1 MAGPPTLL
9 PPVGTGGTGRFEG
22 RRPESRRSD
31 REGSGVGVDPMTDRS
46 RRRGRRLAE
55 GLLFYGTLACLLA
68 FFLFT
73 LVWMV
78 LSSFKS
84 NVQVTAYPPL
94 WVFTPTIRNYVEVFT
109 KNPFFSYMLNSTII
123 AVMAVAIGLV
133 CGLPAAYSMA
143 RYRQAA
149 LGFIVLTARIL
160 PGIAF
165 LVPLFVIYRQLGLI
179 NTRTGIILTHIIIVL
194 PLIIWIMAGFFE
206 DIPRDLE
213 EAAMIDGCSR
223 VGTFARI
230 VLPLSLPGIVA
241 ATILAFIASW
251 NNFIFVLILGGKDT
265 VTLPMAVYSFVSF
278 EDVNWGGLTAAAT
291 IITVPILALS
301 LIVQRYLA
309 GGLTMGAIKG

>member
-1 MAGPPTLL
+1 MPQRMVSPRA
-9 PPVGTGGTGRFEG
+9 
-22 RRPESRRSD
+22 
-31 REGSGVGVDPMTDRS
+31 
-46 RRRGRRLAE
+46 RRRVARIIE
-55 GLLFYGTLACLLA
+55 GVVFYVTLSSLLL

-73 LVWMV
+73 LGWMI

-94 WVFTPTIRNYVEVFT
+94 WVFRPTLQNYIDVFT

-123 AVMAVAIGLV
+123 AVSAVGVGLV

-143 RYRQAA
+143 RHRQAA
-149 LGFIVLTARIL
+149 LGFFVLTARIL

-179 NTRTGIILTHIIIVL
+179 NTHVGIILTHIIIVL
-194 PLIIWIMAGFFE
+194 PMIVWIMAGFFE

-213 EAAMIDGCSR
+213 DAALIDGCSR
-223 VGTFARI
+223 VATFARI

-241 ATILAFIASW
+241 ATILSFIASW

-265 VTLPMAVYSFVSF
+265 ITLPMAVYSFVSF

-301 LIVQRYLA
+301 LVVQRFLA

>member
-1 MAGPPTLL
+1 MPQRTVSPRA
-9 PPVGTGGTGRFEG
+9 
-22 RRPESRRSD
+22 
-31 REGSGVGVDPMTDRS
+31 
-46 RRRGRRLAE
+46 RRRVARIIE
-55 GLLFYGTLACLLA
+55 GVVFYVTLSSLLL

-73 LVWMV
+73 LGWMI

-94 WVFTPTIRNYVEVFT
+94 WVFRPTLQNYIDVFT
-109 KNPFFSYMLNSTII
+109 KNSFFSYMLNSTII
-123 AVMAVAIGLV
+123 AVSAVGVGLV

-143 RYRQAA
+143 RHRQAA
-149 LGFIVLTARIL
+149 LGFFVLTARIL

-179 NTRTGIILTHIIIVL
+179 NTHVGIILTHIIVVL
-194 PLIIWIMAGFFE
+194 PMIVWIMAGFFE

-213 EAAMIDGCSR
+213 DAALIDGCSR
-223 VGTFARI
+223 VATFARI

-241 ATILAFIASW
+241 ATILSFIASW

-265 VTLPMAVYSFVSF
+265 ITLPMAVYSFVSF

-301 LIVQRYLA
+301 LVVQRFLA

>member
-1 MAGPPTLL
+1 MEQRVVSPRA
-9 PPVGTGGTGRFEG
+9 
-22 RRPESRRSD
+22 
-31 REGSGVGVDPMTDRS
+31 
-46 RRRGRRLAE
+46 RRRVARIVNGLVFCVTLA
-55 GLLFYGTLACLLA
+55 GLLL
-68 FFLFT
+68 FFLLT
-73 LVWMV
+73 LGWMV

-94 WVFTPTIRNYVEVFT
+94 WVFTPTLQNYVDVFT

-123 AVMAVAIGLV
+123 AMTAVGIGLV

-143 RYRQAA
+143 RHRQAA
-149 LGFIVLTARIL
+149 LGFLVLSARIL

-179 NTRTGIILTHIIIVL
+179 NTHVGIILTHIIVVL
-194 PLIIWIMAGFFE
+194 PMIVWIMAGFFE

-213 EAAMIDGCSR
+213 EAALIDGCSR
-223 VGTFARI
+223 VATFARI

-241 ATILAFIASW
+241 ATILSFIASW

-265 VTLPMAVYSFVSF
+265 ITLPMAVYSFVSF

-301 LIVQRYLA
+301 LVVQRFLV